1 MHQNLFNN
9 LGVLEGKGV
18 DTLPWFVGR
27 MGDPVDSFPL
37 LRPLQ
42 EAYGGSLSDF
52 EPFVDVDVESATGTT
67 VPTPSPTPVD
77 TYL

>member
-1 MHQNLFNN
+1 
-9 LGVLEGKGV
+9 
-18 DTLPWFVGR
+18 